1 MTMLHNTTKRFPRVA
16 PILLVAFGA
25 VACSDE
31 TGSITDPGELGN
43 ITLDVR
49 VHLLESDQFAAL
61 DATLTDS
68 DVAVLFEGVNEIWSQ
83 AGITWRVESVVRE
96 PSLDGTSFIAAL
108 NGVIP
113 VTGSVLASILPS
125 DNLLAGRWNVF
136 VIRDFGNFA
145 GGVYLDFRGAVIFAE
160 NGPIGPQD
168 PTSDG
173 RRILAHELGHSLSL
187 FHVPCTSAGN
197 LMAPG
202 CPAQDRTRL
211 EPGQI
216 TPARAQAQRGRPFGI

>member
-1 MTMLHNTTKRFPRVA
+1 MLHNTTKRLSRAA
-16 PILLVAFGA
+16 PLVLLAFGA
-25 VACSDE
+25 VACSDDTE
-31 TGSITDPGELGN
+31 SITNPGELEN

-61 DATLTDS
+61 DATLS
-68 DVAVLFEGVNEIWSQ
+68 DADVDVLFEGVNETWSQ

-96 PSLDGTSFIAAL
+96 PSLDGTSFMAAL
-108 NGVIP
+108 SGAIP
-113 VTGSVLASILPS
+113 ITGSVLASILPS
-125 DNLLAGRWNVF
+125 GNVLPGKWNVF

-168 PTSDG
+168 PSTDG

-187 FHVPCTSAGN
+187 LHVPCTSIGN

-202 CPAQDRTRL
+202 CFAQDRTRL
-211 EPGQI
+211 EAVQI
-216 TPARAQAQRGRPFGI
+216 VPARAQAQRGRPFGI

>member
-1 MTMLHNTTKRFPRVA
+1 MLHNTTKRFPRVA
-16 PILLVAFGA
+16 PILLLAFA
-25 VACSDE
+25 AAAACSDD
-31 TGSITDPGELGN
+31 TGSITDPGEFDN

-61 DATLTDS
+61 DATLTES

-96 PSLDGTSFIAAL
+96 PSLDGTVFMAAMR
-108 NGVIP
+108 GEIP
-113 VTGSVLASILPS
+113 ITAGILASILP
-125 DNLLAGRWNVF
+125 NHNELGGKWNVF
-136 VIRDFGNFA
+136 IIRDFGNFA
-145 GGVYLDFRGAVIFAE
+145 GGVYLDFRGAVIFPE

-168 PTSDG
+168 PATDG

-187 FHVPCTSAGN
+187 LHVPCTSVGN

-202 CPAQDRTRL
+202 CFGQDRTRL
-211 EPGQI
+211 EAPQI
-216 TPARAQAQRGRPFGI
+216 TPARAQASRGRPFGT

>member
-1 MTMLHNTTKRFPRVA
+1 MLRNTTRQFSLV
-16 PILLVAFGA
+16 LLAFA
-25 VACSDE
+25 AAACGDD
-31 TGSITDPGELGN
+31 TGSVTGVDDGANLTP
-43 ITLDVR
+43 DVR

-68 DVAVLFEGVNEIWSQ
+68 DVAGMFEGVNEIWSQ

-96 PSLDGTSFIAAL
+96 PSMDGTAFMAAMR
-108 NGVIP
+108 GEVPI
-113 VTGSVLASILPS
+113 TAGVLASVLPNGNMLP
-125 DNLLAGRWNVF
+125 DKWNVF

-187 FHVPCTSAGN
+187 LHVPCTSIGN
-197 LMAPG
+197 LMSPG
-202 CPAQDRTRL
+202 CPGQDRTRL
-211 EPGQI
+211 EPPQI
-216 TPARAQAQRGRPFGI
+216 VPARAQALRGKPFGM